1 MLPHGRLYVP
11 GAEKITPTLTLLTQW
26 AADHGVLVV
35 ASADAHQPDDEEF
48 AVYPPHCL
56 ADTPGQRKIPE
67 TTLSPQ
73 FVIPNRAGAT
83 LPEPA
88 GYSQIVLEKQAFD
101 VFTNPNAEIF
111 LGLLGKPEVL
121 LYGVVTE
128 ICVSAAAHGL
138 LDRGYRVTLVA
149 DATHYLNQ
157 KKGRAFLEEFQ
168 ASGGRVVNSAEWLGS
183 RTAA

>member
-11 GAEKITPTLTLLTQW
+11 GAEKIIPALTQLTQW

-35 ASADAHQPDDEEF
+35 ASADAHHPDDQEF
-48 AVYPPHCL
+48 AIYPPHCL
-56 ADTPGQRKIPE
+56 AGAPGQKKISE

-73 FVIPNRAGAT
+73 FVIPNRAGAS
-83 LPEPA
+83 LPEPG

-111 LGLLGKPEVL
+111 LGLLGKPEIL
-121 LYGVVTE
+121 LYGVVAE
-128 ICVSAAAHGL
+128 ICVSAAARGL
-138 LDRGYRVTLVA
+138 LDRGYRVSLVA
-149 DATHYLNQ
+149 DATHYLDEQ
-157 KKGRAFLEEFQ
+157 KGRAFLEEFQ
-168 ASGGRVVNSAEWLGS
+168 ARGGRLVNSAEWLGS